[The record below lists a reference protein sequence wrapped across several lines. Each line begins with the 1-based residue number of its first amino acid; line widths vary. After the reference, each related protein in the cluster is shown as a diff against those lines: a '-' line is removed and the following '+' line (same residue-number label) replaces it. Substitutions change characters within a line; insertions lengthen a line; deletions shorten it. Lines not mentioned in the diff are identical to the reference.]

1 MAAGKRA
8 LRLPALRELGEGPV
22 TTGPENPAAAGLGRL
37 RAGHADRE
45 QVIEMLKNA
54 FVHGR
59 LTRDELDAR
68 AGRALTARTYA
79 ELAALTADIPDSPAA
94 ARPAS
99 PSAPARR
106 RPLARAAAGSG
117 SCLVI
122 AVAAVWV
129 AGLADPGGPGPN
141 PYHSWA
147 RLCLFVAFFAVVTAL
162 CIVIHGVGTAVE
174 QRRSGVQLPRPGPGG
189 YAPDGD
195 QRGSVGHGEVS
206 PGPRPDQT
214 QADVQAHKSRQCASP
229 GEGVART

>member
-1 MAAGKRA
+1 M
-8 LRLPALRELGEGPV
+8 

-54 FVHGR
+54 FIHGR

-68 AGRALTARTYA
+68 AGRAITARTYA
-79 ELAALTADIPDSPAA
+79 ELAALTADIPDIPDIPAA
-94 ARPAS
+94 AGPAS

-106 RPLARAAAGSG
+106 GPLVRAAAGAG

-129 AGLADPGGPGPN
+129 AGLADPGGPGPD

-147 RLCLFVAFFAVVTAL
+147 RLCLFVAFSAVVTAL
-162 CIVIHGVGTAVE
+162 CIVINGVGTAVE
-174 QRRSGVQLPRPGPGG
+174 QRRSGGQLPPRPGPGG

-195 QRGSVGHGEVS
+195 QRGRAGHGEVS

-214 QADVQAHKSRQCASP
+214 QADVQAHKSRQRRPHLPARAGRAPRGVRPAS
-229 GEGVART
+229 GAV